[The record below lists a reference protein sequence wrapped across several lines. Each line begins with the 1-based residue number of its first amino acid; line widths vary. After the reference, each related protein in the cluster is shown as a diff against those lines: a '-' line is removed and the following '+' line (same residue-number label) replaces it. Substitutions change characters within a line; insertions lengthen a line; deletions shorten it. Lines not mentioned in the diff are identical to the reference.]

1 MQEYKYQM
9 HVHTCPCSG
18 CGHISPAELCKAL
31 KDFGYQ
37 GTVLTNH
44 FFHGYSGIDREL
56 PWKDFIACYEKDYL
70 DCLEEAKKYDLDI
83 IFGIEEMV
91 VKGLEVLCY
100 GITPKVLYDHSE
112 LRDCSLEE
120 FSKIMRENNVVVIQ
134 AHPYREAPYIPEP
147 SVLPLEFIDGIEA
160 HNSCNATEKMNQD
173 AFDFAK
179 QYPHLIL
186 TSGGDAHHVQR
197 LCYGG
202 IKTTTRIRTSEDLA
216 RILRAGSYE
225 LIVGETL
232 GKVTPKQ
239 A

>member
-1 MQEYKYQM
+1 
-9 HVHTCPCSG
+9 
-18 CGHISPAELCKAL
+18 
-31 KDFGYQ
+31 
-37 GTVLTNH
+37 
-44 FFHGYSGIDREL
+44 
-56 PWKDFIACYEKDYL
+56 
-70 DCLEEAKKYDLDI
+70 
-83 IFGIEEMV
+83 
-91 VKGLEVLCY
+91 
-100 GITPKVLYDHSE
+100 VLYDHPE

-120 FSKIMRENNVVVIQ
+120 FYKIMRENNVVVIQ

-186 TSGGDAHHVQR
+186 TSGGDAHHIER
-197 LCYGG
+197 LSFGG
-202 IKTTTRIRTSEDLA
+202 IKTTKRIRTSEDLI
-216 RILRAGSYE
+216 RTLRTGAYE

>member
-18 CGHISPAELCKAL
+18 CGHISPAELCEAL

-56 PWKDFIACYEKDYL
+56 SWKDFVACYEKDYL
-70 DCLEEAKKYDLDI
+70 DCLEEAKKYDIDI
-83 IFGIEEMV
+83 LFGVEEMV
-91 VKGLEVLCY
+91 VRGLEILCY
-100 GITPKVLYDHSE
+100 GITPNVLYEHPE
-112 LRDCSLEE
+112 LRDCSIDE
-120 FSKIMRENNVVVIQ
+120 FSKIMRENDVVLIQ
-134 AHPYREAPYIPEP
+134 AHPFREAPYIPEP
-147 SVLPLEFIDGIEA
+147 CVLPLEYIDGIEA

-186 TSGGDAHHVQR
+186 TSGGDAHHIER
-197 LCYGG
+197 LSFGG
-202 IKTTTRIRTSEDLA
+202 IKTTKRIRTSEDLI
-216 RILRAGSYE
+216 RTLRTGAYE

>member
-56 PWKDFIACYEKDYL
+56 SWKDFIACYEKDYL

-100 GITPKVLYDHSE
+100 GITPKVLYDHPE

-186 TSGGDAHHVQR
+186 TSGGDAHHVER
-197 LCYGG
+197 LPFGG
-202 IKTTTRIRTSEDLA
+202 IKTTSRIRTSEDLA